1 MSTAHVN
8 GANLWFET
16 IGDGEP
22 VLMMHGVGLDHS
34 YLRPWH
40 DPLAEQ
46 ARVIYY
52 DHRWNG
58 ASERVGEPDIAM
70 WNADAA
76 ALLDHLGIARATIY
90 GHSYGSWI
98 ALAFAARYP
107 DRVSRVVLSAAS
119 PAFDYVETVMAN
131 AQRKNPACAARLAA
145 GFASL
150 PTKDEDLAALWLDIL
165 PLYFH
170 GAPRPD
176 VLAQTRYSAHGFALG
191 MAALQGFTMVDALR
205 TMQMPMA
212 ILVGR
217 DDYIT
222 PPEQAQ
228 RIAALAPNAKVVELA
243 ESGHFPF
250 VEEQQRYLAAFRAL
264 LAE

>member
-1 MSTAHVN
+1 
-8 GANLWFET
+8 
-16 IGDGEP
+16 
-22 VLMMHGVGLDHS
+22 MMHGVGLDHS

-40 DPLAEQ
+40 DPLADQ

-58 ASERVGEPDIAM
+58 SSERVGEPDIAM
-70 WNADAA
+70 WAADAA
-76 ALLDHLGIARATIY
+76 GLLDHLGLARATIY
-90 GHSYGSWI
+90 GHSYGAWL
-98 ALAFAARYP
+98 ALAFAARHP

-119 PAFDYVETVMAN
+119 PAFDYVDTVMAN
-131 AQRKNPACAARLAA
+131 AQRKNPACAAKVAA

-150 PTKDEDLAALWLDIL
+150 PAKDEDLAALWGEIL

-176 VLAQTRYSAHGFALG
+176 VLAQTRYSAHGFAVG
-191 MAALQGFTMVDALR
+191 MAALQGFTTVDQLPA
-205 TMQMPMA
+205 MQVPML

-228 RIAALAPNAKVVELA
+228 RIAGLAPNARVVELA
-243 ESGHFPF
+243 QSGHFPF
-250 VEEQQRYLAAFRAL
+250 VEEQDRYLAAFRAF

>member
-1 MSTAHVN
+1 MSTAQVN
-8 GANLWFET
+8 GANLWFQA

-22 VLMMHGVGLDHS
+22 ILMMHGVGLDHAS
-34 YLRPWH
+34 LRPWH
-40 DPLAEQ
+40 GPLADP
-46 ARVIYY
+46 ARVIYS

-107 DRVSRVVLSAAS
+107 DRVSRVVVSAAS

-131 AQRKNPACAARLAA
+131 AQRKNPACAAKLAA

-150 PTKDEDLAALWLDIL
+150 PTKDADLAALWLEIL

-170 GAPRPD
+170 GAPRPE

-191 MAALQGFTMVDALR
+191 MAALQGFTTVDRLPA
-205 TMQMPMA
+205 MKMPIQ
-212 ILVGR
+212 ILAGR

-228 RIAALAPNAKVVELA
+228 RIATLAPNARVVELA

-250 VEEQQRYLAAFRAL
+250 VEEQDRYLAAFRAF